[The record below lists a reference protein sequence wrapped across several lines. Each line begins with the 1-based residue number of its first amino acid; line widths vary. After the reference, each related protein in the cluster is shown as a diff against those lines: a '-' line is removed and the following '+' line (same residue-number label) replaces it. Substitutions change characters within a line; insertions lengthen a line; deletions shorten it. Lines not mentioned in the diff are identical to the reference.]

1 MTLLYHCR
9 WISFRSRAVPAKSHH
24 KKWHQGSFESKRYY
38 SKGNIIFYNVFKCF
52 GQENGD
58 RYSVEEVNDCFILI
72 RAPLLPSCLW
82 ARAHH
87 KLFWGGEKEW
97 VLMLFWQ
104 HGWAGIPVP
113 DHSIGF
119 PFPFPIFGN
128 AILNSHS
135 LSWNWITQVGNK
147 MGNGAPMFRRH
158 ASRMVTFHYYS
169 LLLSKPK
176 FQKYLP
182 SVGLIDTLR

>member
-1 MTLLYHCR
+1 MMIIL
-9 WISFRSRAVPAKSHH
+9 
-24 KKWHQGSFESKRYY
+24 
-38 SKGNIIFYNVFKCF
+38 IIFYNVFKCF

-82 ARAHH
+82 ARARH
-87 KLFWGGEKEW
+87 KLFWGRKRMGNFALLTTW
-97 VLMLFWQ
+97 VSGNSCSRPFHL
-104 HGWAGIPVP
+104 IP
-113 DHSIGF
+113 I
-119 PFPFPIFGN
+119 PFPKFPN